1 MSTEGPHRSLWPD
14 TGGADHKAVEVAVL
28 TNRDGSELVLPLEN
42 NAVAAAPLI
51 RITGASSQW
60 DRARRRLLW
69 AGVRSGIA
77 RPLLRPRTTVPSRYA
92 DEGGPSLHEYLES
105 ALSERELSI
114 SVAFGPMRINQ
125 KPVVRVM
132 GKDGR
137 TLAFAKVGWSDLTA
151 QLVRHEARFLAET
164 TKSPIPGV
172 RTPELLHLGM
182 WSRFQVAVYSAE
194 LATNKP
200 RLTPEVFRA
209 VAEYLPSD
217 TPGSAPDPARL
228 VTAESQEARW
238 HEFVVERCDEWIRR
252 WGGIS
257 LEIGRW
263 HGDWTP
269 WNSGGTGES
278 PVILWDWE
286 RTEPDAPVGFDP
298 LNYYLQPS
306 LLTRRESLG
315 KALDAAGELMR
326 AIGVPTEQQR
336 AVTWW
341 YALAVISRHSRAG
354 GRSTP
359 QAMLERLRNMLSGL

>member
-1 MSTEGPHRSLWPD
+1 MSREEPHRRLWPD
-14 TGGADHKAVEVAVL
+14 TGEVGHESVEVAVL
-28 TNRDGSELVLPLEN
+28 THRDGSELVLPLEN

-51 RITGASSQW
+51 RITGASTRW

-77 RPLLRPRTTVPSRYA
+77 RPLLRPRTTVPSRHA
-92 DEGGPSLHEYLES
+92 DEKGPSLHEYLES

-114 SVAFGPMRINQ
+114 SAAFGPGRINQ

-132 GKDGR
+132 RKDGR
-137 TLAFAKVGWSDLTA
+137 TLAFAKVGWSELTA

-172 RTPELLHLGM
+172 CTPELLHLGV
-182 WSRFQVAVYSAE
+182 WGRFHVAVYSAE

-209 VAEYLPSD
+209 VTEYLPSE
-217 TPGSAPDPARL
+217 TSAPGPDPVRMGSP
-228 VTAESQEARW
+228 ESQDASW
-238 HEFVVERCDEWIRR
+238 YEFVLGGCDEWARR
-252 WGGIS
+252 WGGIP

-306 LLTRRESLG
+306 LLARRDSVGE
-315 KALDAAGELMR
+315 ALDAAGEVMH
-326 AIGVPTEQQR
+326 AIGVPTEHQR

-354 GRSTP
+354 SRGTSQTI
-359 QAMLERLRNMLSGL
+359 LEGLRNMLNGL